1 MPESF
6 SCRRKCH
13 KFYPKKIFKM
23 ADKFKLVS
31 PYCPCGDQP
40 KAIKELTGLL
50 ASGKKHSTLLGVTG
64 SGKTFTLAN
73 VIAQINL
80 PTLVISHNKTLAA
93 QLYSEFKEFFPQNAV
108 EYFVSYY
115 DYYQPE
121 AYIPST
127 DTYIEKDS
135 SINDR
140 LDRLRLSATTALL
153 SRRDVLIVA
162 SVSCIYNLGSPEEYR
177 DMLVFLKRG
186 ERFPRDE
193 IIKQLIRIQYERN
206 DYEFIRGRI
215 RVRGDTLEIFPSY
228 EEKALR
234 VELLSDTV
242 EKISEIDPVSGKTL
256 TTLERTAVYPAKH
269 FLVGEERIGGALKEI
284 EEELQGRLAWL
295 RNQNKLLEAQ
305 RLESRTR
312 YDMEMLKEIGYCHGI
327 ENYSRILSG
336 RPAGSRPH
344 CLIDYFPGKFLAII
358 DESHATIPQLNG
370 MYAGDRARK
379 EVLIE
384 YGFRLPSCLDNRPL
398 KFGEFEELLHQV
410 VYVSATPADYELEK
424 SAPQVT
430 EQIIRPTGLVDP
442 QIIIR
447 PTEGQI
453 DDLIREIKQR
463 GARNERILVTTL
475 TKRMAED
482 LTSYLQEQGLR
493 VKYLHSEIQTIE
505 RSKILND
512 LRRQEFD
519 CLIGINLLRE
529 GLDLP
534 EVSLVA
540 ILDADKEGFLRSAT
554 SLIQVAGRAARNI
567 NGTVIMY
574 ADTLTGSIKKAVGES
589 NRRRKIQLEFNK
601 KNKVTPRSIQ
611 KAVKE
616 GIEGLREAEEFVS
629 RLTGA
634 SKDEYELRRYI
645 AELEYEMELAARNL
659 QFEKAAGIRD
669 EIKKLK
675 AIIKR

>member
-1 MPESF
+1 
-6 SCRRKCH
+6 
-13 KFYPKKIFKM
+13 
-23 ADKFKLVS
+23 
-31 PYCPCGDQP
+31 
-40 KAIKELTGLL
+40 
-50 ASGKKHSTLLGVTG
+50 
-64 SGKTFTLAN
+64 
-73 VIAQINL
+73 
-80 PTLVISHNKTLAA
+80 
-93 QLYSEFKEFFPQNAV
+93 
-108 EYFVSYY
+108 
-115 DYYQPE
+115 
-121 AYIPST
+121 
-127 DTYIEKDS
+127 
-135 SINDR
+135 
-140 LDRLRLSATTALL
+140 
-153 SRRDVLIVA
+153 
-162 SVSCIYNLGSPEEYR
+162 
-177 DMLVFLKRG
+177 
-186 ERFPRDE
+186 
-193 IIKQLIRIQYERN
+193 
-206 DYEFIRGRI
+206 
-215 RVRGDTLEIFPSY
+215 
-228 EEKALR
+228 
-234 VELLSDTV
+234 
-242 EKISEIDPVSGKTL
+242 
-256 TTLERTAVYPAKH
+256 
-269 FLVGEERIGGALKEI
+269 
-284 EEELQGRLAWL
+284 
-295 RNQNKLLEAQ
+295 
-305 RLESRTR
+305 
-312 YDMEMLKEIGYCHGI
+312 
-327 ENYSRILSG
+327 
-336 RPAGSRPH
+336 
-344 CLIDYFPGKFLAII
+344 
-358 DESHATIPQLNG
+358 